1 MNLFQIPQGNSL
13 LYQVALTECEFAML
27 KTNVIKD
34 FPDEICYCGEQ
45 SGIQPEN
52 HEQSGIQ
59 QQSDRHSGIQ
69 QQSHGHSCAQ
79 QQSDRH
85 FGIQQKVTDILVCNR
100 KTMDILVFNN
110 KVTDSLMFSSK
121 VTDIL
126 VFSSKFT
133 DILVRNLKTMDI
145 LVFSNKVTDIPVF
158 SSKVTDILA
167 SSMKVTDIP
176 VFNRKTMDVLVFSSK
191 VKDILV
197 FYHKTMGI
205 PVFTSKTTTSLVFTF
220 KYHRDSLSLHLE
232 HFGYTYSFCPTQVST
247 CYGCG
252 ASVKPGRRIP
262 EPPYDLVIIS
272 NMMREYRKDGQV
284 LRKQAN
290 VYFHCERQCISR
302 RQPYF
307 VSSLCSIP
315 PVIRMSLTNHH
326 HEFLKSF
333 GTSI

>member
-1 MNLFQIPQGNSL
+1 MKYVIVVNNLVFNS
-13 LYQVALTECEFAML
+13 
-27 KTNVIKD
+27 KVI
-34 FPDEICYCGEQ
+34 
-45 SGIQPEN
+45 
-52 HEQSGIQ
+52 
-59 QQSDRHSGIQ
+59 
-69 QQSHGHSCAQ
+69 
-79 QQSDRH
+79 
-85 FGIQQKVTDILVCNR
+85 DILVFSS
-100 KTMDILVFNN
+100 KVTDILVFNN
-110 KVTDSLMFSSK
+110 KVMDILMFSSK

-133 DILVRNLKTMDI
+133 DILVFSSKVTDILMRNRKTMDI

-167 SSMKVTDIP
+167 SSMKVADIP

-191 VKDILV
+191 VTDIPV
-197 FYHKTMGI
+197 FYRKTMGI
-205 PVFTSKTTTSLVFTF
+205 PVFTSKTTTSLLFTLAQIPPRF
-220 KYHRDSLSLHLE
+220 PIPSPGAFWIYLL
-232 HFGYTYSFCPTQVST
+232 SFCPTQVST

-252 ASVKPGRRIP
+252 ASVKPGGRIP
-262 EPPYDLVIIS
+262 EPPYDLVIVS

-302 RQPYF
+302 QQPYF
-307 VSSLCSIP
+307 VPSLCSIP